1 MTVTCARVL
10 PFDFRLVA
18 LSLGVSVVEN
28 MPLHCKETVLS
39 TSLKS
44 PFFLKK
50 LF

>member
-18 LSLGVSVVEN
+18 LSLGVLVEN
-28 MPLHCKETVLS
+28 MPLQCKETVLS